1 MEVEE
6 WVHWISEV
14 GYMALFFC
22 LWLGIIGMPVPD
34 ETVVMTGGLVSSMG
48 LLAPVPSFLVTYMG
62 VVSGLSLGYV
72 VGRWASP
79 LLHRLVRKG
88 KRKRAVKTV
97 RRNHQKIWRSGT
109 QLFSY
114 FIPGVRHVAP
124 YLAGCGRMPF
134 RLYALYSY
142 GTGLVWTGVFF
153 FLGRVAGQ
161 AGNLVSLSDLNG
173 FLVGG
178 AALLIVGLW
187 MIWRIGCLRMR
198 RLPEESDW
206 M

>member
-88 KRKRAVKTV
+88 KRKQLLK
-97 RRNHQKIWRSGT
+97 RSEEIIRKYGGVG
-109 QLFSY
+109 LSFSY

-187 MIWRIGCLRMR
+187 MIWRIGSLRMR